1 MSKWYQRLAQ
11 NYQQHDRY
19 RNWQNKTDDERYAS
33 VLYPTLSSKDDQDT
47 MKEIARSEGRKSPQQ
62 SKLLSHR
69 ERAAASPLGGV
80 AKQTRP

>member
-1 MSKWYQRLAQ
+1 MRYQGRVAQ
-11 NYQQHDRY
+11 THQQKDRY
-19 RNWQNKTDDERYAS
+19 RNWQNKTDDERCAS

-69 ERAAASPLGGV
+69 ERAATSPLGGV
-80 AKQTRP
+80 AARSK